1 MENMD
6 YLKPLEDKISEL
18 LAEGRTQI
26 VVVIDGHAASG
37 KTTAGNYLARKFD
50 GNVIHMD
57 DFFLPFEMRT
67 KESMEEPGGN
77 IHSERFL
84 EETWKPLAEGKEFCY
99 RKFDCQSGEYG
110 ESRNIVPGTVIV
122 VEGAYCMKPGLLKY
136 DIGVFFNSEL
146 DVQLKRVLERNGPE
160 KLDAFRDRFIPMEN
174 KYFQAYKIENQAD
187 LSFDTS
193 VIF

>member
-18 LAEGRTQI
+18 LTGGRTHI
-26 VVVIDGHAASG
+26 VVAIDGHAASG
-37 KTTAGNYLARKFD
+37 KTTAGNYLAQKYD

-57 DFFLPFEMRT
+57 DFFLPFEMRN
-67 KESMEEPGGN
+67 KERMEEPGGN
-77 IHSERFL
+77 IHSERFH
-84 EETWKPLAEGKEFCY
+84 EEVWTPLSEGKEFCY
-99 RKFDCQSGEYG
+99 RKFDCQTGGYG
-110 ESRNIVPGTVIV
+110 ESRKIVPSAVTV

-136 DIGVFFNSEL
+136 DIGVFL
-146 DVQLKRVLERNGPE
+146 DSDLNVQLKRVLERNGPE
-160 KLDAFRDRFIPMEN
+160 KLDAFRNRFIPMEN
-174 KYFQAYKIENQAD
+174 KYFQVYEIENQAD